1 MSRAQ
6 HSGPVTASGTGP
18 LTMPA
23 RHSARN
29 QGAARDQD
37 APRTHDAPGP
47 PDLIQT
53 PPAPRSPSGLADRR
67 ITVAVY
73 ASDPILHVGVVHQ
86 LRQRPEIEL
95 LDGARAAEA
104 HVSLVTV
111 DSVDDETAA
120 LLRRLRHNSRTR
132 TGLVVGTFESGDAL
146 QRAIDC
152 GVTAVLRRAE
162 ADQDRLLRLVL
173 AMANGEGVLPGDLL
187 AKLLSHVGS
196 LQRSAL
202 DPHASSLSTLTQR
215 EADMLRLVSEGLD
228 TAEIARTTS
237 YSERTVKNVLH
248 EVITR
253 LELRNR
259 THAVGYALR
268 NGLI

>member
-1 MSRAQ
+1 MSQ
-6 HSGPVTASGTGP
+6 VPQNSTVLSSDT
-18 LTMPA
+18 
-23 RHSARN
+23 
-29 QGAARDQD
+29 D
-37 APRTHDAPGP
+37 
-47 PDLIQT
+47 T
-53 PPAPRSPSGLADRR
+53 PPRSGRR
-67 ITVAVY
+67 ISVAVY
-73 ASDPILHVGVVHQ
+73 AADPVLHVGVVHQ

-95 LDGARAAEA
+95 VDEGRPEGAQ
-104 HVSLVTV
+104 VSLVAV
-111 DSVDDETAA
+111 DSVDDETVA
-120 LLRRLRHNSRTR
+120 LLRRLRQDPRTR

-146 QRAIDC
+146 QRAIEC

-173 AMANGEGVLPGDLL
+173 ALAKGEGVLPGDLL
-187 AKLLSHVGS
+187 ARLLHHVGS

-202 DPHASSLSTLTQR
+202 DPHASSLSTLTAR

-228 TAEIARTTS
+228 TAEIARKTS

-253 LELRNR
+253 LQLRNR
-259 THAVGYALR
+259 THAVGFALR

>member
-6 HSGPVTASGTGP
+6 HSGPVTPSGTAAY
-18 LTMPA
+18 PA
-23 RHSARN
+23 PV
-29 QGAARDQD
+29 QEAARTRD
-37 APRTHDAPGP
+37 APRTHDAPDPGEVP
-47 PDLIQT
+47 RHQLPT
-53 PPAPRSPSGLADRR
+53 VPPAPGGIPQDRR

-73 ASDPILHVGVVHQ
+73 ASDPVLHVGVVHQ
-86 LRQRPEIEL
+86 LRQRPEVEL
-95 LDGARAAEA
+95 LDGVRAAEA
-104 HVSLVTV
+104 RVSLVTV

-146 QRAIDC
+146 QRAIEC

-162 ADQDRLLRLVL
+162 ADQDRLLRLVV

-202 DPHASSLSTLTQR
+202 DPHVSSLSTLTPR

>member
-1 MSRAQ
+1 
-6 HSGPVTASGTGP
+6 
-18 LTMPA
+18 MPA
-23 RHSARN
+23 QDSART
-29 QGAARDQD
+29 QD
-37 APRTHDAPGP
+37 APRSHDASDSQEAPRSP
-47 PDLIQT
+47 V
-53 PPAPRSPSGLADRR
+53 APRSPSGLPDRR

-73 ASDPILHVGVVHQ
+73 ASDPVLHVGVVHQ
-86 LRQRPEIEL
+86 LRQRPEVEL

-104 HVSLVTV
+104 RVSLVTV

-132 TGLVVGTFESGDAL
+132 TGLVVGTFDSGDAL
-146 QRAIDC
+146 QRAIEC

-202 DPHASSLSTLTQR
+202 DPHASSLSTLTPR